1 MKTDLITI
9 NSDLKG
15 SDAAMQTAE
24 KFSAYHGITGKNA
37 MHLRLLTEETVSMIH
52 GIFDDFSGSFWIESE
67 GTKQGLL
74 CRICL
79 SAERQANQVQESQI
93 LSVSTSGRNESA
105 KGVLGKIRELLRR
118 SLQMPTDADEQY
130 LKSMSD
136 AWLDSGSAG
145 TPSGD
150 AAFWSLRLYRES
162 LSSGQNA
169 GKDEWDELE
178 KSIIAKLADEVKVW
192 LHRDSTTV
200 MIEKI
205 IRL

>member
-105 KGVLGKIRELLRR
+105 K
-118 SLQMPTDADEQY
+118 
-130 LKSMSD
+130 
-136 AWLDSGSAG
+136 
-145 TPSGD
+145 
-150 AAFWSLRLYRES
+150 
-162 LSSGQNA
+162 
-169 GKDEWDELE
+169 
-178 KSIIAKLADEVKVW
+178 
-192 LHRDSTTV
+192 
-200 MIEKI
+200 
-205 IRL
+205 